1 MEVRWSPEAADDLER
16 IVIRVL
22 QDNPR
27 VARGI
32 ADTIYQRC
40 TDLRLF
46 PNRGRRGRVA
56 GTREL
61 VLAPLPFIV
70 VYRLKAG
77 AVEIARIY
85 HGAQNWP

>member
-16 IVIRVL
+16 IVVRVR
-22 QDNPR
+22 QDNPQA
-27 VARGI
+27 ARRI

-40 TDLRLF
+40 ADLTLLL
-46 PNRGRRGRVA
+46 NRGRRGRVA

-61 VLAPLPFIV
+61 VLLPFIV
-70 VYRLKAG
+70 AYRVKAD
-77 AVEIARIY
+77 AVEMVRIY